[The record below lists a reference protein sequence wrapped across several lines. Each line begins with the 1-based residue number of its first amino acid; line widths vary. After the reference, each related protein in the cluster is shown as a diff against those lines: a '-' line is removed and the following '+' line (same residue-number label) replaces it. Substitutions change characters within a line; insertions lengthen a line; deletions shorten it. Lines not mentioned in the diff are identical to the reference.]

1 MAQPLAFCS
10 YSRAD
15 AAFALRL
22 AEDLKTAGANVWL
35 DQIDIEPGTPW
46 DRAVEQ
52 ALAAASRILVI
63 LPPSSVRSDNVSD
76 ELSFALSKRKRIIPV
91 LYLECEVPFRL
102 ARLQHIDFTHDYDRG
117 LKALIKT
124 LSAPPAEVANS
135 GSVSETAN
143 HNTISK
149 DAPETKREQ
158 TSSGKIQAPP
168 RAKYPAWMKI
178 VLALCVLLA
187 VAFTV
192 RWALHQSSDQSSK
205 TDQTNSSST
214 AKQDSP
220 SSLPDAKSS
229 NQKFSPSSTSAKPAK
244 SPPASKSA
252 SAKEAGNANQMARA
266 PDQFKLAASQRLI
279 SEKPD
284 RYAYQLWIQAPA
296 DFLERI
302 DQVRYDLIDTN
313 EPMNATSANP
323 NGGFGIHYDGWG
335 CYPNVDVTVTFKN
348 ADPPAKKNFNMCSAI
363 GQ

>member
-1 MAQPLAFCS
+1 MAQALAFCS

-63 LPPSSVRSDNVSD
+63 LSPSSVSSDNVSD

-117 LKALIKT
+117 LTALIKT

-135 GSVSETAN
+135 GSVSETPN

-158 TSSGKIQAPP
+158 TSSGNIQAPP
-168 RAKYPAWMKI
+168 TAKYPAWMKI

-205 TDQTNSSST
+205 TDQTNSSPT
-214 AKQDSP
+214 TKQDSP
-220 SSLPDAKSS
+220 SSLPDAKTS
-229 NQKFSPSSTSAKPAK
+229 NQKFSPSPATAKPAK
-244 SPPASKSA
+244 SPSSKSVPE
-252 SAKEAGNANQMARA
+252 KEAGNANQMAPA
-266 PDQFKLAASQRLI
+266 PDQFELAASKRSI
-279 SEKPD
+279 SENPA
-284 RYAYQLWIQAPA
+284 RYAYQLWIEAPA
-296 DFLERI
+296 NVLERI
-302 DQVRYDLIDTN
+302 AQVRYDLIDTN

-348 ADPPAKKNFNMCSAI
+348 ADPPAKKKNFNMCSAI